1 MESVLYGIQASDASL
16 LSLSLTILNEWLM
29 ELTSR
34 NFATTIVA
42 VMMTFLGT
50 YSTIFIRRIFR
61 EIMQLKAAD
70 SNLLTFLLFSFAY
83 VLLVTFVDDHFG
95 MSLFSCR

>member
-1 MESVLYGIQASDASL
+1 MAD
-16 LSLSLTILNEWLM
+16 
-29 ELTSR
+29 
-34 NFATTIVA
+34 
-42 VMMTFLGT
+42 GT
-50 YSTIFIRRIFR
+50 DFQEFRHYHRGCDDDFPGHLFHDFIRRIFR